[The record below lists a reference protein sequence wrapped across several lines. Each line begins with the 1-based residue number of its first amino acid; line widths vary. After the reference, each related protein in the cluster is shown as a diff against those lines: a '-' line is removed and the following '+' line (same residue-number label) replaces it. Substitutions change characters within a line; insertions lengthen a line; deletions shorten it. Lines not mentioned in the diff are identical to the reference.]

1 MALRTRICDLL
12 GIEYPILLAGMGRTS
27 TPELAATVSNA
38 GGLGVIGAASCG
50 PNQLRAWIRRGIV
63 NLPAMR
69 PPRGHTKGDAQQS
82 SGCDGNPA
90 DIRPHLERTHP
101 CGTILDGGDVVAAEV
116 EEVGDLVVGGE
127 ETLCLSR

>member
-1 MALRTRICDLL
+1 MPYTFSPFTLARSFAALITCISRVRC
-12 GIEYPILLAGMGRTS
+12 A
-27 TPELAATVSNA
+27 
-38 GGLGVIGAASCG
+38 
-50 PNQLRAWIRRGIV
+50 QGIV

-82 SGCDGNPA
+82 LGCDGNPA

-116 EEVGDLVVGGE
+116 EEVGDLIVGGE